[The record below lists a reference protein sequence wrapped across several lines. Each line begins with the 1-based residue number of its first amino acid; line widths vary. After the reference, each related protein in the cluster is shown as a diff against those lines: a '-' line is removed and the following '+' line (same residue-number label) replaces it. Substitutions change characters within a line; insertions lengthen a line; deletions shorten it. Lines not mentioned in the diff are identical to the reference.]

1 MKLGTRSILFIMVL
15 LLASCNSTKFVPE
28 GEYLLD
34 KVKITSDDKEVIPDE
49 YNEYRRQ
56 TPNAA
61 VFPVLF
67 GGMRMQLGI
76 YNLAPKDTTT
86 GYKRFWNKI
95 FHKMGDAPVLY
106 NSALTSLTTQQIQR
120 VLVNKGYINA
130 KVTNDVKIK
139 NKKVAVTYS
148 ITANQPYRLRDYG
161 VNLKNPRLYE
171 IATDTAK
178 SLIRP
183 NMLFN
188 ADVLGAERIRIA
200 NLFRREGYYN
210 FNKDY
215 LGYSADSALNAKRV
229 NLTLELRDFLKN
241 SSDSINNI
249 VFRKYTIR
257 NVIYYIN
264 KEAILSDDLQNK
276 DRLDTVRFRDFI
288 LVSPKEKILKLDAL
302 VQNTYINPKA
312 YYSDDAVDKTYQ
324 SLNTLG
330 PIKYVNISFKDTGK
344 EQLDCYII
352 ITPSKTISVS
362 TELEGT
368 YTAGFWGGATNINY
382 VNKNAF
388 NGAETFSL
396 QGKAALEL
404 QKDVLAREF
413 GAQAG
418 IKFPRFMFPVGSYD
432 FKRNIHANTEFSGAV
447 NYIFRPTEFTTT
459 NVSAGM
465 SYSWN
470 KKQYHHNFELF
481 EINYV
486 QFKVDPGFDAAYL
499 STGLYNRYNYSD
511 HFIMSMGY
519 SGSYSTFNA
528 ARPMQNYS
536 TVRYSIESAG
546 NLLYAVSHLLGME
559 KTDDSYQLFK
569 VGFSQYVKGEYNITR
584 HQIFDKNNRFVYHFG
599 AGVGIPFANS
609 NVIPFEKRFYSGGA
623 NSVRGWGES
632 MLGPGAY
639 SRFTGN
645 KTRDFNQ
652 VGDIKLDMNMEYRTK
667 LFWKAEGAAFIDAG
681 NIWTIDN
688 YKSQPLG
695 QFKFDSFYN
704 QLALAYG
711 LGLRFD
717 FSFFILRFDVGT
729 KLFDPSEK
737 LRSEQWKTRFDKDN
751 YAFHFAIGYPF

>member
-1 MKLGTRSILFIMVL
+1 
-15 LLASCNSTKFVPE
+15 
-28 GEYLLD
+28 
-34 KVKITSDDKEVIPDE
+34 
-49 YNEYRRQ
+49 
-56 TPNAA
+56 
-61 VFPVLF
+61 
-67 GGMRMQLGI
+67 
-76 YNLAPKDTTT
+76 
-86 GYKRFWNKI
+86 
-95 FHKMGDAPVLY
+95 
-106 NSALTSLTTQQIQR
+106 
-120 VLVNKGYINA
+120 
-130 KVTNDVKIK
+130 
-139 NKKVAVTYS
+139 
-148 ITANQPYRLRDYG
+148 
-161 VNLKNPRLYE
+161 
-171 IATDTAK
+171 
-178 SLIRP
+178 
-183 NMLFN
+183 
-188 ADVLGAERIRIA
+188 
-200 NLFRREGYYN
+200 
-210 FNKDY
+210 
-215 LGYSADSALNAKRV
+215 LNAKRV

-288 LVSPKEKILKLDAL
+288 LVSPKEKILNLDAL

-312 YYSDDAVDKTYQ
+312 YYSDENVDKTYQ

-413 GAQAG
+413 GGQASV
-418 IKFPRFMFPVGSYD
+418 KFPRFMFPVGSYD
-432 FKRNIHANTEFSGAV
+432 FKRNMHANTEFSGAI

-470 KKQYHHNFELF
+470 KKQYHHNFELL

-546 NLLYAVSHLLGME
+546 NLLYAVSLCWGWKKRM
-559 KTDDSYQLFK
+559 TAIS
-569 VGFSQYVKGEYNITR
+569 FS
-584 HQIFDKNNRFVYHFG
+584 
-599 AGVGIPFANS
+599 
-609 NVIPFEKRFYSGGA
+609 
-623 NSVRGWGES
+623 
-632 MLGPGAY
+632 
-639 SRFTGN
+639 
-645 KTRDFNQ
+645 
-652 VGDIKLDMNMEYRTK
+652 KLAFRNM
-667 LFWKAEGAAFIDAG
+667 
-681 NIWTIDN
+681 
-688 YKSQPLG
+688 
-695 QFKFDSFYN
+695 
-704 QLALAYG
+704 
-711 LGLRFD
+711 
-717 FSFFILRFDVGT
+717 
-729 KLFDPSEK
+729 
-737 LRSEQWKTRFDKDN
+737 
-751 YAFHFAIGYPF
+751 